1 METTPSRVWSSRR
14 QIRVLTLTALT
25 LAGLYLCALM
35 ILPFVSSLAWALA
48 LAAVF
53 LPAHRWVER
62 RVRRPNL
69 AASLSVAA
77 IVLLVAVPATFV
89 AERITAQALA
99 GAGTIAERVESGEWE
114 RALEGYPRIA
124 ALVTRVSRQVDLPGI
139 IDAITTWMTNA
150 AAAAVAG
157 SVRQAVG
164 LMLTFYLLYY
174 LLRDRALALTTL
186 RAFSPLSDADTDR
199 LVDRVDDT
207 IHATVYGT
215 LAMAVVQGTLG
226 GLMFWWLG
234 LPAPV
239 LWGVVMGLL
248 AVVPVLGA
256 FVIWVPAALLL
267 ALNGEWG
274 KALVLTLWGGVVVA
288 GIDNVLYPIMV
299 GNRLRMHTIPA
310 FIAVVGGLIVF
321 GTSGVILGPVTLTV
335 TMLLLE
341 VWRSRTASHARNGSS
356 DSSEPDSLFS
366 PQSET
371 S

>member
-1 METTPSRVWSSRR
+1 METTPGRVWSSRR
-14 QIRVLTLTALT
+14 QIQALALIALT
-25 LAGLYLCALM
+25 LVGLYLCALM
-35 ILPFVSSLAWALA
+35 VLPFVPSLVWALA

-53 LPAHRWVER
+53 MPAHRWVER

-89 AERITAQALA
+89 AERIAVQALA
-99 GAGTIAERVESGEWE
+99 GAGTVGARIDSGEWQ
-114 RALEGYPRIA
+114 RALSGYPRIA
-124 ALVTRVSRQVDLPGI
+124 ALVAGLAEQLDLPGI
-139 IDAITTWMTNA
+139 VGTVTAWLTNSFA
-150 AAAAVAG
+150 SAVMG
-157 SVRQAVG
+157 SVRQAIG
-164 LMLTFYLLYY
+164 LLLTFYLLYY
-174 LLRDRALALTTL
+174 LLRDRALALKTL
-186 RAFSPLSDADTDR
+186 RRFSPLTDTDTEK
-199 LVDRVDDT
+199 LVARVEDT

-267 ALNGEWG
+267 ALNGDWA
-274 KALVLTLWGGVVVA
+274 KAAVLTVWGGVVVA
-288 GIDNVLYPIMV
+288 GIDNVLYPILV

-310 FIAVVGGLIVF
+310 FIAIVGGLMVF
-321 GTSGVILGPVTLTV
+321 GSSGVILGPVTLTV

-341 VWRSRTASHARNGSS
+341 VWRSRTSPRASDVPDGRP
-356 DSSEPDSLFS
+356 EPDPSLS
-366 PQSET
+366 PPSEVP
-371 S
+371 